1 MTSLDPLTS
10 AMPRGLRKTPKTR
23 IDLSSS
29 SGKVS
34 RPRSASASP
43 KKKRRRTDKE
53 DTKADLN
60 LTVSSSA
67 VSSPAFS
74 STVLSEYESASLSGF
89 THKNTNS
96 SPILLVTEY
105 PPLFTCR

>member
-89 THKNTNS
+89 THKNTN
-96 SPILLVTEY
+96 
-105 PPLFTCR
+105 